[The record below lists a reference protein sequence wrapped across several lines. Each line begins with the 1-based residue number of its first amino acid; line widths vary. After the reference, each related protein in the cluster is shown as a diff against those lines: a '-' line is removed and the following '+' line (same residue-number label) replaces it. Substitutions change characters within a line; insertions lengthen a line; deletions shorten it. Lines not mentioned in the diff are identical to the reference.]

1 MKMSK
6 KFSPMA
12 LMSILV
18 VCVVATTVLAGVIF
32 SNAIDKRHHVIA
44 ESEVAHLEIYENWSG
59 SMIVNQT
66 YNMTYTITPYAN
78 TSCNII
84 IEITGITNDTQVN
97 MTCDIGGIIYSCT
110 ESEVYN
116 NVMNITIGQI
126 SMVYGEVITA
136 DIFITYHTVG
146 DFTIK
151 SYLVDAL

>member
-32 SNAIDKRHHVIA
+32 SNAIDRQHHVIA
-44 ESEVAHLEIYENWSG
+44 ESEVAHLEVYENWSG
-59 SMIVNQT
+59 NMIVNQT
-66 YNMTYTITPYAN
+66 YNMTYTITPHAN
-78 TSCNII
+78 TSCNIV

-97 MTCDIGGIIYSCT
+97 MTCNIGGTVYSCT
-110 ESEVYN
+110 ESKVYN

-126 SMVYGEVITA
+126 PITYGKVIVA
-136 DIFITYHTVG
+136 NIFITYHIDG
-146 DFTIK
+146 DFTLK